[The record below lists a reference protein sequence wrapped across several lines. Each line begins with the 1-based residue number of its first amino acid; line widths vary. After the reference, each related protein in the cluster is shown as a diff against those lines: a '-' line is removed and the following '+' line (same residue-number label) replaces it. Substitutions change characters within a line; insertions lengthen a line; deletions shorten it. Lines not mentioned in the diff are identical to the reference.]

1 MKTAK
6 KALSVILALLIASV
20 SCILVFA
27 ASSEDIASQATY
39 TPTVMENGQTTL
51 YISIPV
57 QGNSDLSKLDTL
69 LEVSK
74 ILFEQEKEKSENGWV
89 NMSLQHIVGELF
101 LHVAV
106 YNMLKNVA
114 KSESN
119 PLHSYLVDASI
130 ADLNYDEK
138 RVSDSTLSAVGG
150 LILGIYQISKAL

>member
-69 LEVSK
+69 VEVSK

>member
-6 KALSVILALLIASV
+6 KVLSVILALLIASV

-69 LEVSK
+69 VEVSK